1 MHNGL
6 KQLLVWLLVVLVP
19 LPWPVRLAAQDTGT
33 VFKPEEIEQL
43 VAPIALYPDDL
54 VSQILMASTYPLEVV
69 EAARWLRANK
79 NLKGDALTTALEQQ
93 TWDPSVKS
101 LVNFPQVLDMMN
113 EKLDLTQRLGDAF
126 LAQQKDVL
134 DAIQRLRAKAQAQ
147 GTLKTTKEQKVIVE
161 QPAAQTTVIEQPAAQ
176 TTVIKI
182 EPTNP
187 QVVYVPTYNPTVVY
201 GAWPYP
207 AYPPYTY
214 YPPGYAAAT
223 AAFSF
228 TAGVALGAAWGYAW
242 GGCNWHGGDVDININ
257 RNTNFNTNINRQ
269 RYQAN
274 FQARGLNTQ
283 GAWRHDASH
292 RRGVAYRDQG
302 TAQRFNRGTNAQAAQ
317 AREAFRGR
325 AESGRQELARGG
337 ADRGAQARARERA
350 GAGSREG
357 RVADR
362 GGVSGRESRQ
372 AGTRERAGAGNR
384 GSRSGDRGGLSGRE
398 AGLGDR
404 SGQRSG
410 GRAQADSFGSTGR
423 GREAQ
428 AFQGLGRGG
437 EVRNASARGA
447 SSWGGESRAAGGG
460 GFQRAGGGSQS
471 GGGGGFQRSRGGGG
485 GGGFHGGGGGG
496 FHGGGGRRR

>member
-6 KQLLVWLLVVLVP
+6 KQLLVWLLVVLVS
-19 LPWPVRLAAQDTGT
+19 LPWPVRLNAQGTET

-43 VAPIALYPDDL
+43 VAPIALYPDEL

-69 EAARWLRANK
+69 EAARWAKANK
-79 NLKGDALTTALEQQ
+79 TLKGDALTTAMEKQ

-101 LVNFPQVLDMMN
+101 LVNFPQVLDMMDQ
-113 EKLDLTQRLGDAF
+113 KLDLTQRLGDAF

-134 DAIQRLRAKAQAQ
+134 DAIQRLRSKAQAQ
-147 GTLKTTKEQKVIVE
+147 GNLKTTKEQTVIVE
-161 QPAAQTTVIEQPAAQ
+161 QPAAQTTVVEQPAAQ

-182 EPTNP
+182 EPANP

-207 AYPPYTY
+207 AYPPYSY

-242 GGCNWHGGDVDININ
+242 GGCNWRGGDVDININ

-274 FQARGLNTQ
+274 FQARGQSAQ
-283 GAWRHDASH
+283 GAWRHDATH
-292 RRGVAYRDQG
+292 RKGVAYSDQG
-302 TAQRFNRGTNAQAAQ
+302 TAQRFNRGTNAQAA
-317 AREAFRGR
+317 ASREAFRGR

-337 ADRGAQARARERA
+337 ADRIGQAGARERV

-357 RVADR
+357 RGGDR
-362 GGVSGRESRQ
+362 VGGAATKVGKRVRESTLVPEPR
-372 AGTRERAGAGNR
+372 
-384 GSRSGDRGGLSGRE
+384 
-398 AGLGDR
+398 
-404 SGQRSG
+404 
-410 GRAQADSFGSTGR
+410 
-423 GREAQ
+423 
-428 AFQGLGRGG
+428 GRGG
-437 EVRNASARGA
+437 TAVGGAATRWAGGQVSAARWRRRPGWWLRGRRERPTGRCVPGTWEGWRGA
-447 SSWGGESRAAGGG
+447 
-460 GFQRAGGGSQS
+460 
-471 GGGGGFQRSRGGGG
+471 
-485 GGGFHGGGGGG
+485 
-496 FHGGGGRRR
+496 